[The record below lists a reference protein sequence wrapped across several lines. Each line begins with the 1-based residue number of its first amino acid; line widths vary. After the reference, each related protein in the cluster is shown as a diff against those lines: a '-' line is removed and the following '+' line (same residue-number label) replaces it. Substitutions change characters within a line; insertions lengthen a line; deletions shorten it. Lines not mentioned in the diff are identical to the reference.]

1 MTRYRKN
8 ICLDE
13 VTAGFVDTK
22 SNISKYIRE
31 LIACD
36 MNKRAYYTQRQE
48 ELHAI
53 IREKEVELV
62 DAKLELKNVEEELD
76 RIDRL
81 DKKRPD
87 GYDNVIQVLFS
98 LKRIT
103 QKDWKHQAN
112 RLGVRVDLLKHWLLD
127 DGVYDELLSR

>member
-53 IREKEVELV
+53 IRAKEVELA

-81 DKKRPD
+81 DKNRPD

-103 QKDWKHQAN
+103 QKDWKYQAN